1 MLAGADQHCGR
12 SVAWLRAKL
21 CVSELNRVSGNI
33 PSCVG
38 SASAL
43 QLLRLGGNALT
54 GGLLPLPPNSQL
66 RVLNMTGNQ
75 MDGTH
80 RIYSSVASVQSGMML
95 HSSDLYMNSR

>member
-1 MLAGADQHCGR
+1 MPSRL
-12 SVAWLRAKL
+12 S
-21 CVSELNRVSGNI
+21 SSI

-75 MDGTH
+75 MDGEPHIRGGTAALLSETRSTQQLPGH
-80 RIYSSVASVQSGMML
+80 
-95 HSSDLYMNSR
+95 